1 MMSTRR
7 QLRTVKLCDI
17 AYMDHIGKSKPGHL
31 YRECFDLAGP
41 HRNDAVVNGGQR
53 ESPDPVKQAA
63 HRRRKFRI
71 VHFRADTK
79 IHSLRCASSPHTSRG
94 IGLVP
99 GAPMLLFSFGYRLND
114 GSCGGDCGLGGVDR
128 RHDVGSCGG
137 IQAKGSGDTGDL
149 TGGQHQAKA
158 QKRIIFKHHQ
168 SGYQYGGLQ
177 ESGQAQA
184 DDLLAPL
191 DEAVGIAAGH
201 AEHIETAYPQFESEG
216 YRRASGLQRI
226 P

>member
-1 MMSTRR
+1 MSDLFHEQAGARAGETGAVSGHRQVLTGRAAADDVHRR

-94 IGLVP
+94 IGLVRGP
-99 GAPMLLFSFGYRLND
+99 HAVCS
-114 GSCGGDCGLGGVDR
+114 
-128 RHDVGSCGG
+128 H
-137 IQAKGSGDTGDL
+137 
-149 TGGQHQAKA
+149 
-158 QKRIIFKHHQ
+158 
-168 SGYQYGGLQ
+168 
-177 ESGQAQA
+177 
-184 DDLLAPL
+184 LA
-191 DEAVGIAAGH
+191 
-201 AEHIETAYPQFESEG
+201 TA
-216 YRRASGLQRI
+216 
-226 P
+226 